1 MPPAGKKRDLIE
13 QRAGKESVEHS
24 RQGGGELVLDSI
36 PTGIKD
42 QISVMGLSLGFFYSN
57 CLNFANFNA
66 AFAAETLFCVDRNG
80 LFVFEFEN
88 LNRTNFDTLTAAS
101 TLISV
106 HTWNEHKKGLL
117 SLILSIC
124 YELETHSC
132 VKMSYAL
139 LHQLFKLVKSS
150 F

>member
-1 MPPAGKKRDLIE
+1 VR
-13 QRAGKESVEHS
+13 ESIEHS
-24 RQGGGELVLDSI
+24 RRGGGELVLDSR

-42 QISVMGLSLGFFYSN
+42 QISVMGLSLSFFYSN

-80 LFVFEFEN
+80 LLVFELEN
-88 LNRTNFDTLTAAS
+88 LDRTNFDTLTAAG

-106 HTWNEHKKGLL
+106 NSWNEHKKGLL

-124 YELETHSC
+124 YELEIHSY
-132 VKMSYAL
+132 VIMSYAL
-139 LHQLFKLVKSS
+139 LHQFFELVKY
-150 F
+150 